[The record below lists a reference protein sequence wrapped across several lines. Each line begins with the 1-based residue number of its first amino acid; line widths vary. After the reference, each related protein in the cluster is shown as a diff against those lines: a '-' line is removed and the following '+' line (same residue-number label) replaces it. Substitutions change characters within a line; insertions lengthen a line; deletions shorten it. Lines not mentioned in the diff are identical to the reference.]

1 MAQNIV
7 LGSPNPSFLSV
18 LRPSVGAICLFQP
31 LRVSQHYL
39 PGCRMRSHRAYM
51 EFGRH
56 LAGVGFLL
64 LLCGSQESNSGPQAW
79 HFTSEF
85 LFLSEAGSHVAQAGQ
100 TFHNEERMASYS
112 S

>member
-1 MAQNIV
+1 MRFPFYYSAV
-7 LGSPNPSFLSV
+7 CVSV
-18 LRPSVGAICLFQP
+18 CV
-31 LRVSQHYL
+31 YTY
-39 PGCRMRSHRAYM
+39 HRAYM